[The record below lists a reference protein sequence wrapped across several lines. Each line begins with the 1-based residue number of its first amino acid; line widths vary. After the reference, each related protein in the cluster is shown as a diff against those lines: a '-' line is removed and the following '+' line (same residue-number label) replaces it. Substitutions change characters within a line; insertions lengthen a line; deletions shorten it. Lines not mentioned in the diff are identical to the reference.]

1 MYVNI
6 CNDYA
11 TWKWKFILFVIAFVA
26 ETGGEVRVKGFGLQH
41 IIFFD
46 VVVFCLQ
53 MIIVILEYIVSS

>member
-1 MYVNI
+1 VYVNI

-11 TWKWKFILFVIAFVA
+11 TWKFILFVIAFVA

-53 MIIVILEYIVSS
+53 MIW